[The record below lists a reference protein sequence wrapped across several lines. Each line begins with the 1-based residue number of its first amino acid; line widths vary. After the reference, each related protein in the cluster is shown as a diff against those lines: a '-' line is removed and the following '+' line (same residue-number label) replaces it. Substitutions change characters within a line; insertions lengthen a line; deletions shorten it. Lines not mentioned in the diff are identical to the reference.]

1 MRLLRSP
8 SPASSRG
15 KEEGMRLLRSPSPA
29 PLAGGK
35 EEGMQLLLSPSPA
48 PLTGGKEGGRRR
60 RAVVGRGSL
69 LAASGCLSG
78 PSAGGRCLLPLIA
91 PCTAVSADQEYASS
105 FSFFPLLLL
114 LWHLLGFS
122 IEVFGF
128 FLAGGWVQGSAGC
141 SQLGL
146 LLVLVPWIRSVAV
159 NSLVT
164 NY

>member
-29 PLAGGK
+29 PLAGGE

-78 PSAGGRCLLPLIA
+78 ARSSDLSLIA
-91 PCTAVSADQEYASS
+91 LSALLSQLDQEYASS
-105 FSFFPLLLL
+105 FFIFPLFF
-114 LWHLLGFS
+114 WHLLGFS
-122 IEVFGF
+122 MEVLGLFSF
-128 FLAGGWVQGSAGC
+128 AGGWVQVSPRLICWVPSARF
-141 SQLGL
+141 
-146 LLVLVPWIRSVAV
+146 VPLYFFFCEQGRI
-159 NSLVT
+159 
-164 NY
+164 Y